1 MTILQQ
7 PSFIVAAVLSLVL
20 GEVILCFCIVQLF
33 RKSSLI
39 AARQNTLFQGG
50 SAKSLENV
58 IMKQS
63 DTMTSMDKE
72 IQELF
77 EISERI
83 HRLALRSIH
92 KVGVVRFNPF
102 KEVGSNQ
109 SFAIA
114 LLDSRNSGT
123 VISSLHTRE
132 GSRVYAKPIENGD
145 SKLFPLTEEEKQA
158 IILAQQQ
165 PSPLQQPQ

>member
-1 MTILQQ
+1 MKDLLTQ
-7 PSFIVAAVLSLVL
+7 PSFLVAALLSLVL
-20 GEVILCFCIVQLF
+20 GEGILCFFIIRLF
-33 RKSSLI
+33 HKSQSI
-39 AARQNTLFQGG
+39 AARQATLFQGNG
-50 SAKSLENV
+50 AKSLENV
-58 IMKQS
+58 ILKQS
-63 DTMTSMDKE
+63 DDMATMDKE

-77 EISERI
+77 EISNRI

-114 LLDSRNSGT
+114 LLDSKNSGT

-132 GSRVYAKPIENGD
+132 GSRVYAKPVENGD
-145 SKLFPLTEEEKQA
+145 SKLYPLTDEEKQA
-158 IILAQQQ
+158 ILLAQQQ
-165 PSPLQQPQ
+165 TATPQK